1 MTSETSSPDAAGGQ
15 AAPAP
20 IAVTGATGGVGGR
33 VARLFGAAGVRQRL
47 IVRDAS
53 RVPVIPHAE
62 AQDESR
68 GEAGASAAVEVAV
81 ATYSDGEA
89 ARRALDGVKVL
100 FMVSAAE
107 NADRLAEHRAFIDA
121 ARASGVEHVV
131 YTSFFGAAPDAVFT
145 LARDHFVTENLIR
158 DAGLGFTFLRDNLY
172 TDFLPMLAGEDGV
185 IRGPAGD
192 GRAATVTRDDVAEA
206 AVAALLNPDAH
217 AGATY
222 ELTGPE
228 ALTLDEVAAI
238 LTADGGRGP
247 ITFHDETLDEA
258 YASRAV
264 YDAPQW
270 QLDAWVSTYT
280 AIAAGELARVTADVE
295 HLTGHPPRSLREF
308 LRS

>member
-1 MTSETSSPDAAGGQ
+1 MTERSSSSS
-15 AAPAP
+15 AP

-33 VARLFGAAGVRQRL
+33 VARLLGAAGRAQRL
-47 IVRDAS
+47 VVRDAS
-53 RVPVIPHAE
+53 RAPSLETSGNA
-62 AQDESR
+62 
-68 GEAGASAAVEVAV
+68 AAVEVAV

-89 ARRALDGVKVL
+89 GRRALDGVKVL

-121 ARASGVEHVV
+121 ARASGVEHFV

-192 GRAATVTRDDVAEA
+192 GRAATVTRDDVADS
-206 AVAALLNPDAH
+206 AVAVLLNPDAH
-217 AGATY
+217 LGTTY

-228 ALTLDEVAAI
+228 ALTLADVAAI
-238 LTADGGRGP
+238 LTAEGGRGP
-247 ITFHDETLDEA
+247 IAFHDETLDEA

-295 HLTGHPPRSLREF
+295 HLTGHPARSLRDF
-308 LRS
+308 LHI